1 MTTTVARLACDEPAA
16 RRLALVL
23 GESLDTADAVCSA
36 FEDAAAQWQ
45 LAIHFRAAPDE
56 AAVRALVA
64 LTAGAAAVHALTF
77 EAVADVDWVAQSL
90 AGLPPVRAGRFVV
103 HGAHER
109 ARIASNAIAIEI
121 EAALAF
127 GTGHHG
133 STRGCLLA
141 LDDLAKRKRQTP
153 IPPLK
158 GEGRSRQRAR
168 AKRGPMTGSARSG
181 WGHSRTPYPARS
193 FAARQPPPCRG
204 RDKKKVLDIGTGSG
218 VLAIAAAKVLRTR
231 VTASDIDPVAVASA
245 NMNAR
250 RNRVAPLVT
259 AVRAAGTRA
268 RAITRNAPYDLIIA
282 NILLGP
288 IMRLAVPLTRLT
300 APGAHVVLSGL
311 LPAQANAVL
320 AIYRAQGLVLKH
332 RIARDGWM
340 TLIMKNETAPGG
352 EGRGDFAGEKRMRHQ
367 PPNGMS
373 CGPVLTMRLPR
384 SSKL

>member
-16 RRLALVL
+16 RRLLATLS
-23 GESLDTADAVCSA
+23 ESLDADAVCSA
-36 FEDAAAQWQ
+36 FEGEAGQWQ

-56 AAVRALVA
+56 EAVRAQVALVA
-64 LTAGAAAVHALTF
+64 GDAAAKALRF
-77 EAVADVDWVAQSL
+77 EALADADWVAQSL

-103 HGAHER
+103 YGAHER
-109 ARIASNAIAIEI
+109 ARIPSNAVAIEI

-141 LDDLAKRKRQTP
+141 LDDLAKR
-153 IPPLK
+153 
-158 GEGRSRQRAR
+158 GRV
-168 AKRGPMTGSARSG
+168 G
-181 WGHSRTPYPARS
+181 
-193 FAARQPPPCRG
+193 C
-204 RDKKKVLDIGTGSG
+204 VLDVGTGSG
-218 VLAIAAAKVLRTR
+218 VLAIAAAKVFRTR

-259 AVRAAGTRA
+259 AVRAAGTRT
-268 RAITRNAPYDLIIA
+268 RAITRNAPYDLIFA

-311 LPAQANAVL
+311 LPTQANAVL
-320 AIYRAQGLVLKH
+320 AIYRAQGLTLEH
-332 RIARDGWM
+332 RIALDGWV
-340 TLIMKNETAPGG
+340 TLIIKNETAPGG
-352 EGRGDFAGEKRMRHQ
+352 KGRGGCAGEK
-367 PPNGMS
+367 
-373 CGPVLTMRLPR
+373 
-384 SSKL
+384 